1 MVTVTPA
8 ARERLARKLARKKAG
23 ENEAVRVARKPGG
36 LKLCID
42 RARPDD
48 TAITHD
54 GRILLLLDEAASQAM
69 TRATLDVQYPG
80 AGQRLK
86 LR

>member
-8 ARERLARKLARKKAG
+8 TCERLARRLARKKAG
-23 ENEAVRVARKPGG
+23 ENEAVRVARRPGG
-36 LKLCID
+36 WKLCID
-42 RARPDD
+42 HARPDD
-48 TAITHD
+48 TAFAHD
-54 GRILLLLDEAASQAM
+54 GRILLLLDEAASEAM
-69 TRATLDVQYPG
+69 ARATLDVQDTG

>member
-1 MVTVTPA
+1 MLTVTPA

-23 ENEAVRVARKPGG
+23 ENEAMRVTRKTGG
-36 LKLCID
+36 WKLAVD
-42 RARPDD
+42 HARPDD

-69 TRATLDVQYPG
+69 RNATLDVQDTG
-80 AGQRLK
+80 AGRRLK